1 GMTSDESD
9 AARAGQPPG
18 GRRREPPVIEGTA
31 TEVASE
37 PMTPPAPEPAV
48 EPEPASTAA
57 PDAHAAPR
65 GEDRPPPAGR
75 SPRDAARPMI
85 AGGAAGLAVALLTLA
100 AWWLFAAHKLHDDT
114 AALAGKVAALD
125 AQMQQRPQM
134 QKEPAAGDA
143 EALDDLRARV
153 DAIDA
158 SLHRLDD
165 RLARAE
171 SALATA
177 RSAPIDPALLDRLG
191 AAESAQWALAA
202 TVADLRQ
209 RIEQASTAKTAGPQG
224 DAAARGEIEALA
236 ARVAALEHAER
247 APDQPPTAADRA
259 VRLAVVATALQAAVA
274 RGTPFAA
281 ELAAA
286 KALGADAA
294 VLVPLEAAAAGVPRA
309 EALAQDLDK
318 LAPAMLAAVAP
329 PAHDDGILGRLQA
342 NAERLV
348 RVRPV
353 GEAAGDDPAAG
364 LARAV
369 AKAQRADI
377 AGALAEV
384 ERLPAAV
391 QAPAADWIKAAKART
406 AALEAARQ
414 LVATSLAALSSP

>member
-1 GMTSDESD
+1 MTSDESD

-18 GRRREPPVIEGTA
+18 GRRREPPIIEGTA

-75 SPRDAARPMI
+75 SPRDAARPLI
-85 AGGAAGLAVALLTLA
+85 AGGVAGLAVALLTLA

-114 AALAGKVAALD
+114 AALAGKVAALE

-177 RSAPIDPALLDRLG
+177 RSAIDPALLDRLG

-209 RIEQASTAKTAGPQG
+209 RIEQASAAKTAGPQA

-236 ARVAALEHAER
+236 ARIAALEHAER
-247 APDQPPTAADRA
+247 APDQPPTGASADRA
-259 VRLAVVATALQAAVA
+259 VRLAVVATALQGAVA

-353 GEAAGDDPAAG
+353 GEAAGDEPAAG